1 MYPTLAKTGSPS
13 GEVLPV
19 ATDLTVPRMRPTI
32 RRAGPDVSAT
42 CHVEIDEANPRQEKK
57 KQPTTSRG
65 ELNGRAISPH

>member
-57 KQPTTSRG
+57 SNPLPAG
-65 ELNGRAISPH
+65 EN